1 MGALV
6 WNEWAEKTESYAPLD
21 QDGHGQFLAVQ
32 LGVAGFY
39 SINQLLE
46 QYAGRSRIQGPH
58 QVRRFVQGS
67 AAAGLEFCD
76 GFLTHSPFATRRVPG
91 TFSSAALGR
100 RGISPCLST

>member
-58 QVRRFVQGS
+58 QVRVACRK
-67 AAAGLEFCD
+67 AA
-76 GFLTHSPFATRRVPG
+76 PQP
-91 TFSSAALGR
+91 
-100 RGISPCLST
+100 